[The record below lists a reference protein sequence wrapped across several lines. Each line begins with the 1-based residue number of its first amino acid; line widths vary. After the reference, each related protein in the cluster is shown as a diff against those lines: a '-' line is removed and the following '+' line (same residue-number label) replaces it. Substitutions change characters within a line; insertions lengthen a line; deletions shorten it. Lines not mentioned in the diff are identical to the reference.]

1 MPGSALHP
9 NIQPG
14 HRLKQRP
21 QPDLQHTSHAYDI
34 RHPPQF
40 SSMDGLPFSFTSQ
53 PAAAQAF
60 QYPPHLSIS
69 GSSRSSRLHSSPSSS
84 SSSTHADSPEHTP
97 GTHLITNDTT
107 VPQVM
112 GSRWYE
118 THRRTSD
125 ETTINEKPRE
135 KTLRPTRPSRP
146 DYDLISTK
154 VTIWTTPRKLIEIM
168 DRSTRLALV
177 FLSVDRYS
185 EK

>member
-84 SSSTHADSPEHTP
+84 SSSTHADCNCKQTLQKEKMTTFESEVH
-97 GTHLITNDTT
+97 DT
-107 VPQVM
+107 Q
-112 GSRWYE
+112 
-118 THRRTSD
+118 
-125 ETTINEKPRE
+125 KQ
-135 KTLRPTRPSRP
+135 
-146 DYDLISTK
+146 
-154 VTIWTTPRKLIEIM
+154 
-168 DRSTRLALV
+168 
-177 FLSVDRYS
+177 
-185 EK
+185 